1 MMNNKSK
8 ELGLK
13 NYKFVNS
20 TGLTNKDLKGMHPE
34 GTTADEENKMSA
46 KDVATLAQHL
56 IKDYPKVLD
65 TAKSRKRI
73 PSRKEKFAMSNW
85 NWMLKGLVKEYD
97 GVDGLKQ
104 AQLQKREIASL
115 VRLKE
120 TVCVLF
126 L

>member
-1 MMNNKSK
+1 MAIFSANGATIALAEAIAGKEVDFVKMMNDKSK

-65 TAKSRKRI
+65 TAKSLKRI
-73 PSRKEKFAMSNW
+73 PSRKREVCNVE
-85 NWMLKGLVKEYD
+85 LELDVKGL
-97 GVDGLKQ
+97 
-104 AQLQKREIASL
+104 S
-115 VRLKE
+115 
-120 TVCVLF
+120 
-126 L
+126 